1 MGSLQKMKE
10 LVADMFNKAQ
20 NKEEIETLSQLS
32 NVCDEVE
39 AEHNKLQ
46 TENQDLMKDYK
57 ELIKHTSFKDPNNK
71 PSETIDGVKELN
83 IDEALAKAIEE
94 FSKK

>member
-10 LVADMFNKAQ
+10 MVAEMFNKAQ
-20 NKEEIETLSQLS
+20 NKEDIETLSQLS

-46 TENQDLMKDYK
+46 TENKDLMKDYK

-71 PSETIDGVKELN
+71 PSETIDGVKELK
-83 IDEALAKAIEE
+83 IDEALAQAIKD
-94 FSKK
+94 FRK

>member
-10 LVADMFNKAQ
+10 MVAEMFNKAQ
-20 NKEEIETLSQLS
+20 NKEDIETLSQLS

-46 TENQDLMKDYK
+46 TENKDLMKDYK

-71 PSETIDGVKELN
+71 PSETIGGVKELN
-83 IDEALAKAIEE
+83 IDEALAQAIKD
-94 FSKK
+94 FRK